1 MPRTRVN
8 IKGLKKF
15 RNTEII
21 SVGDLSRRQL
31 QFLALKTERVI
42 KGKITESIQ
51 RPGSTG
57 NLANSFFAERITDSS
72 WGIGNISFLNSK
84 APYWRWINYGVAGTG
99 RKVPPKTTGAFN
111 PGDPAPNAST
121 FGEGRFYHNAGGGSG
136 HIFQLNPNKPIDPH
150 NYIQRT
156 VAEVRTLIASALKS
170 VRRK

>member
-1 MPRTRVN
+1 MARTGVN
-8 IKGLKKF
+8 IKGVKKF

-57 NLANSFFAERITDSS
+57 NLANSFFAEQITSNS
-72 WGIGNISFLNSK
+72 WGIGNIPFLNSK

-99 RKVPPKTTGAFN
+99 RKVPPKSIGGFN
-111 PGDPAPNAST
+111 PAPSAPTASA
-121 FGEGRFYHNAGGGSG
+121 FGTGRFQHNSGAGGGFLLIPS
-136 HIFQLNPNKPIDPH
+136 KPIDPH
-150 NYIQRT
+150 NYIQRSL
-156 VAEVRTLIASALKS
+156 AEVRSLIATALKS

>member
-1 MPRTRVN
+1 MAKTRVN
-8 IKGLKKF
+8 IKGVQKF

-21 SVGDLSRRQL
+21 AVGKLSERQL
-31 QFLALKTERVI
+31 RFIALKTERVI
-42 KGKITESIQ
+42 KVKITESLE

-57 NLANSFFAERITDSS
+57 NLANSFFAEQISNNS

-99 RKVPPKTTGAFN
+99 RRVPPKSIGSFN
-111 PGDPAPNAST
+111 PAPSAPTGSA
-121 FGEGRFYHNAGGGSG
+121 FGTGRFQQNSGPGGGFLLIPS
-136 HIFQLNPNKPIDPH
+136 KPISPH

-156 VAEVRTLIASALKS
+156 LAEVRTLIDTALKS